1 MLAPEPGYRDHIS
14 QGSDRMI
21 FRKLIA
27 GLIILFLAGNLYAAE
42 THTGPVIEA
51 YGPVYDVPPGSWNLK
66 KDTHYKV
73 SMDVSATEDFSSDLN
88 RRIESAARFLNLHA
102 RNGIDPKNIEI
113 AIVVHGSAA
122 KDLLQDAAYEARFN
136 ESNPNTAMLAVLHD
150 AGVQIYL
157 CGQTAA
163 HRGFAAEEINPAVR
177 LAVSAM
183 TAHVRLQSEGYT
195 LIPF

>member
-1 MLAPEPGYRDHIS
+1 MLL
-14 QGSDRMI
+14 
-21 FRKLIA
+21 RKLS
-27 GLIILFLAGNLYAAE
+27 GLAAMLLLTGSVCALE
-42 THTGPVIEA
+42 TQTGPVIEA
-51 YGPVYDVPPGSWNLK
+51 YGPVYAVPEGSWNLN

-73 SMDVSATEDFSSDLN
+73 SMDVSASGDFNSDLN

-102 RNGIDPKNIEI
+102 RNGIDPKNIEF

-122 KDLLQDAAYEARFN
+122 KDLLKDTAYEARFDGP
-136 ESNPNTAMLAVLHD
+136 NPNTAMLAALHN
-150 AGVQIYL
+150 AGVKIYL

-163 HRGFAAEEINPAVR
+163 HRGFTAEELNPVVSIA
-177 LAVSAM
+177 LSAM